1 MKRPQVTVYEVYNTA
16 SADVHTGTYTVLAER
31 LQRAAGKPITRH
43 PRQTEAAHLHRCT
56 QAAYPL
62 ALRIT
67 IKTTQKEEK

>member
-1 MKRPQVTVYEVYNTA
+1 MNPQATVYEVYNTA
-16 SADVHTGTYTVLAER
+16 SADVHIGTYPVLAER

-56 QAAYPL
+56 QAAYPT

-67 IKTTQKEEK
+67 IKATRGAQHV

>member
-1 MKRPQVTVYEVYNTA
+1 MKPAPTIYEVDNT
-16 SADVHTGTYTVLAER
+16 SNADVHIGTYTALAER
-31 LQRAAGKPITRH
+31 LQRATGKPIARH

-67 IKTTQKEEK
+67 IKTAQKDEK